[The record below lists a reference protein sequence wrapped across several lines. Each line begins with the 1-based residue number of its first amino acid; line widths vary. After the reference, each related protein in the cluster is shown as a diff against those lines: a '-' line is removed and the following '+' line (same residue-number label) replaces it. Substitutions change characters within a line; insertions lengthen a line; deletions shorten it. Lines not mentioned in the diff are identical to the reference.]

1 MTSSMSN
8 RLNQPKIADDL
19 IPPHCIHEIKT
30 KGYDVIGVNV
40 PPARSCKLM
49 RFPLKNGDAGPYTTT
64 MLAFIIIINNEFI
77 NLPFQNLEFRRDF
90 DIVKN

>member
-8 RLNQPKIADDL
+8 RLNQPKIAHDL
-19 IPPHCIHEIKT
+19 IPPRCIHEIKT

-49 RFPLKNGDAGPYTTT
+49 RFPLKKRKCRSLYHYYVGLY
-64 MLAFIIIINNEFI
+64 NN
-77 NLPFQNLEFRRDF
+77 N
-90 DIVKN
+90 K